1 MSNQSSNS
9 FSSSVSYTSSST
21 SNNNGETTGYRSSHT
36 TLATPSG
43 TTVTSS
49 SQNYGGPAV
58 TETRHFDS
66 QGRAV
71 ESSGNSS
78 GRVIEDFSKEEQ
90 AKRDA
95 EYEER
100 IEEEYAK
107 REGGA

>member
-1 MSNQSSNS
+1 
-9 FSSSVSYTSSST
+9 
-21 SNNNGETTGYRSSHT
+21 
-36 TLATPSG
+36 
-43 TTVTSS
+43 
-49 SQNYGGPAV
+49 V

-78 GRVIEDFSKEEQ
+78 GRVIEDVSKEEQ

-100 IEEEYAK
+100 IEEE
-107 REGGA
+107 